1 MPIGIIGLPL
11 SGKTTLFNA
20 LTRGHA
26 EVAAFR
32 SAGQQPNLGVVKV
45 PDARLEALAEI
56 SRPRRI
62 VQAEVSYIDIPAA
75 PDGVG
80 TTTGIDGGYLN
91 TLQRCDALLLVARAF
106 DDPSVP
112 APGGAIDPYRA
123 VETLQAETMFA
134 DLGILERR
142 GERIGQQLRATKA
155 SERDALERESALIKA
170 MREGLEADIP
180 IREQAL
186 EADAHRVLSNF
197 QLLSAKPLMVVFNIG
212 EPDIERTGSIE
223 REMAE
228 RLARPGVAAAAICG
242 RLEMEL
248 AQMDQE
254 EEAAFRESLGA
265 GESGLDRM
273 VRLSYSLLGLIS
285 FLTTGED
292 ETRAWPIADGTVA
305 VDAAGKVHSD
315 IQRGFI
321 RAEVVAYE
329 ELVAAGSIAEA
340 RRRGA
345 LRQEGKRYVVRDGDV
360 VNFLFNV

>member
-32 SAGQQPNLGVVKV
+32 SAGQQPNLGVIKV

-112 APGGAIDPYRA
+112 AASAIDPYRD

-142 GERIGQQLRATKA
+142 GERIGQQLRATRA
-155 SERDALERESALIKA
+155 SERDALERESALIKT
-170 MREGLEADIP
+170 MREGLEADVP

-186 EADAHRVLSNF
+186 EADAHRLLSNF

-212 EPDIERTGSIE
+212 EPDIERAGPIE
-223 REMAE
+223 SEMAD

-242 RLEMEL
+242 KLEMEL
-248 AQMDQE
+248 AQMEQE

-345 LRQEGKRYVVRDGDV
+345 LRQEGKRYIVRDGDV